1 MKHWLIWFHSPVFP
15 RKNATKKARL
25 KNIYLQL
32 NLTGIPRGIDVNS
45 TLILPLICQRPNFD
59 KFAHHFHVLFQCN
72 FSGRKIRDVFT
83 HFFLCNLDGRKIHV
97 VSTYIFW
104 CNFSGPKLH
113 LNSTYFFRCNFFI
126 RNIHGTYTYCFQRN
140 FDGQK
145 FDVVFGKLRTNE
157 NIRGGFPLFVTLKRW
172 LLQYCFP

>member
-1 MKHWLIWFHSPVFP
+1 MISFSSVPQKKCYQESEIKKYLLAIKPNGHSKRNRRQF
-15 RKNATKKARL
+15 
-25 KNIYLQL
+25 
-32 NLTGIPRGIDVNS
+32 DVD
-45 TLILPLICQRPNFD
+45 IALICQRPNFD